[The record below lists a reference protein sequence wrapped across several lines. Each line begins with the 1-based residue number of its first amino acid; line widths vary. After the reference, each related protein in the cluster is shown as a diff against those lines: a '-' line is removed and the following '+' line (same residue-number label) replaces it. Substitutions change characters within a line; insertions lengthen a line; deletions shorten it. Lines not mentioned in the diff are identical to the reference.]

1 MMRILILFLLFFC
14 FSNFQLQ
21 AQQVYY
27 DRVNEE
33 NIQSV
38 RLFLNTGEF
47 EAQMNSPVMELNGS
61 RPIILTFDDLAYDPD
76 MYSAK
81 IIHCNMDWTASDLKE
96 PEYLNEYNEFNVLD
110 YERSI
115 DTRIP
120 YIHYK
125 FTIPRVTKT
134 GNYIVKV
141 YRGRDQNQVI
151 LTRRFMVFQNIISLA
166 AKMVP
171 PSQTELRRKVQQI
184 NVNINYKSRELF
196 DPRSNL
202 KVVVRQNQRWDN
214 QKVLTKPTMIREDI
228 KMIEYYLFDGSN
240 AFWAGNEFR
249 FVDLRF
255 VRARGVNV
263 SSIRMERD
271 VVYAE
276 AGLDKVR
283 PPYAVYSQY
292 LDLNGQYAV
301 MNMERRNHELE
312 SEYMVV
318 TFYLDAEEVTEQ
330 PYLIG
335 SLSAWG
341 FSPDAKMTLNK
352 NSNRYE
358 TTLILKQGWY
368 DYQYAFKGEEGWDTI
383 PLEGSFFETE
393 NEYEVFVYYRDM
405 GSRYDELISY
415 FNLNPNKRRL

>member
-1 MMRILILFLLFFC
+1 
-14 FSNFQLQ
+14 
-21 AQQVYY
+21 
-27 DRVNEE
+27 
-33 NIQSV
+33 
-38 RLFLNTGEF
+38 
-47 EAQMNSPVMELNGS
+47 
-61 RPIILTFDDLAYDPD
+61 
-76 MYSAK
+76 
-81 IIHCNMDWTASDLKE
+81 
-96 PEYLNEYNEFNVLD
+96 
-110 YERSI
+110 
-115 DTRIP
+115 
-120 YIHYK
+120 
-125 FTIPRVTKT
+125 
-134 GNYIVKV
+134 
-141 YRGRDQNQVI
+141 
-151 LTRRFMVFQNIISLA
+151 
-166 AKMVP
+166 
-171 PSQTELRRKVQQI
+171 
-184 NVNINYKSRELF
+184 
-196 DPRSNL
+196 
-202 KVVVRQNQRWDN
+202 
-214 QKVLTKPTMIREDI
+214 MIREDI
-228 KMIEYYLFDGSN
+228 KMIEYNLFDGSN

-263 SSIRMERD
+263 SAIRMEKD

-283 PPYAVYSQY
+283 PPHAVYSQY

-301 MNMERRNHELE
+301 MNMERRNYELE

-352 NSNRYE
+352 NTKRYE

-368 DYQYAFKGEEGWDTI
+368 DYQYAYKGEEGWDTI

>member
-1 MMRILILFLLFFC
+1 MMRILILFLLFFS

-61 RPIILTFDDLAYDPD
+61 RPIMLTFDDLAYDPD

-276 AGLDKVR
+276 AGLDKIR

>member
-1 MMRILILFLLFFC
+1 MRILILFLLFFS

-61 RPIILTFDDLAYDPD
+61 RSIMLTFDDLAYDPD

-81 IIHCNMDWTASDLKE
+81 IIHCNMDWTPSDLKE

-151 LTRRFMVFQNIISLA
+151 LTRRFMVFQNIIGLA
-166 AKMVP
+166 AQMVP

-202 KVVVRQNQRWDN
+202 KVIIRQNQRWDN
-214 QKVLTKPTMIREDI
+214 LKNI
-228 KMIEYYLFDGSN
+228 
-240 AFWAGNEFR
+240 
-249 FVDLRF
+249 
-255 VRARGVNV
+255 
-263 SSIRMERD
+263 
-271 VVYAE
+271 
-276 AGLDKVR
+276 DKTN
-283 PPYAVYSQY
+283 Y
-292 LDLNGQYAV
+292 D
-301 MNMERRNHELE
+301 
-312 SEYMVV
+312 
-318 TFYLDAEEVTEQ
+318 
-330 PYLIG
+330 
-335 SLSAWG
+335 
-341 FSPDAKMTLNK
+341 
-352 NSNRYE
+352 
-358 TTLILKQGWY
+358 QGGY
-368 DYQYAFKGEEGWDTI
+368 
-383 PLEGSFFETE
+383 
-393 NEYEVFVYYRDM
+393 
-405 GSRYDELISY
+405 
-415 FNLNPNKRRL
+415 